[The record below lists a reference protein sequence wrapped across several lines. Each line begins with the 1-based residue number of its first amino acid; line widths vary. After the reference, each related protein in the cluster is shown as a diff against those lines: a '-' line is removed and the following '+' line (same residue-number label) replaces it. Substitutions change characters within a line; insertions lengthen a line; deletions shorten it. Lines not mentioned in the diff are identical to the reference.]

1 MEIGIIVALITIVG
15 GLGCTGLGI
24 WFSRAIKKIAAM
36 QRTIERYRQEIRA
49 RQALEDVTCQ
59 WLVELGVSNT
69 PRSAMLTLRQR
80 TEAERQLRPTMSP
93 RDVADI

>member
-1 MEIGIIVALITIVG
+1 MEIEIIVALITIVG

-24 WFSRAIKKIAAM
+24 WFSRETKKIAAM

-49 RQALEDVTCQ
+49 RQAVEDVACQ

-69 PRSAMLTLRQR
+69 PRAAMLILRKR
-80 TEAERQLRPTMSP
+80 TKEEHKLRPAMSP
-93 RDVADI
+93 RDLNVV